1 MDRETV
7 IFVTFAAYLVV
18 MLIAGALGYRYTRN
32 LSDYLLG
39 GRRLGSLTTALSAE
53 ASDMSGWLLLGL
65 PGLAY
70 VAGLDAGWM
79 ALGLLAGTYVN
90 WRWLAPRLRRH
101 PDACGDSLTLSDY
114 LEARFKDRSRVLR
127 VLVACTILFFFL
139 IYTSS
144 GLVAG
149 GKLFNSVFGL
159 PYVGAVTVGAVAIV
173 AYTLLGGFLAVC
185 WTDAIQGVLMLAALV
200 AVPLV
205 ALAQVGGVEQAM
217 SAIASTNVHLLDPL
231 RAADGRP
238 ISWIA
243 VASLLGWG
251 LGYFGQPHILARF
264 MAIRAAGEI
273 RRARW
278 TAMTWV
284 TTTLVGALTV
294 GLVGIAAHQSA
305 LSATDSEK
313 IFILLVD
320 ALLHPV
326 PAGIC
331 LAAVL
336 AAIMSTA
343 DSQLLV
349 SSSALAEDLY
359 RPFIRPRAG
368 QRELVWIG
376 RAAVVVIAACAY
388 VLALDPQSKVLELVA
403 YAWAGFGAAFGP
415 TLLLSLFWTRMT
427 RGGAL
432 AGILVGALTV
442 PVWRQ
447 LSGGLFDLYELV
459 PGFFFSTVAIVMVSL
474 WQKTNAG

>member
-7 IFVTFAAYLVV
+7 ILATFAAYLIV
-18 MLIAGALGYRYTRN
+18 MLAAGVLAYKHTGN
-32 LSDYLLG
+32 LADYLLG

-65 PGLAY
+65 PGFAYLA
-70 VAGLDAGWM
+70 GIEAGWM

-101 PDACGDSLTLSDY
+101 PAACGDSLTLSDY
-114 LEARFKDRSRVLR
+114 LEARFEDRSRVLR

-159 PYVGAVTVGAVAIV
+159 PYVGAVTVGAVVIV
-173 AYTLLGGFLAVC
+173 MYTLLGGFLAVC
-185 WTDAIQGVLMLAALV
+185 WTDAIQGLLMLAALV

-205 ALAQVGGVEQAM
+205 ALVHVGGVERAVKV
-217 SAIASTNVHLLDPL
+217 IASTNAHLLNPL
-231 RAADGRP
+231 HAADGRS

-243 VASLLGWG
+243 VVSLLGWG

-264 MAIRAAGEI
+264 MAIRTANEI

-278 TAMTWV
+278 TAMVWV
-284 TTTLVGALTV
+284 TTTLAGALLV
-294 GLVGIAAHQSA
+294 GLVGIAAHRSA
-305 LSATDSEK
+305 LAAADSEK

-320 ALLHPV
+320 TLLHPV
-326 PAGIC
+326 PAGVC
-331 LAAVL
+331 LAAIL

-368 QRELVWIG
+368 QRELVWVG
-376 RAAVVVIAACAY
+376 RAAVIVIAAGAFM
-388 VLALDPQSKVLELVA
+388 LALDPQSKVLELVA

-415 TLLLSLFWTRMT
+415 TLMLSLCWKRMT
-427 RGGAL
+427 RNGAL

-442 PVWRQ
+442 PIWRQ

-459 PGFFFSTVAIVMVSL
+459 PGFLFSAVAIVTVSL
-474 WQKTNAG
+474 WQKAND